1 MIQPMQRVFL
11 AARQADRQAV
21 LAALYA
27 AGVVHVE
34 PARADAVKP
43 SVELARDLARSE
55 KALQAIDAVKPAT
68 DAAAAP
74 PGTPARLI
82 DEIHAQLV
90 LIERLHNDR
99 QELMRELSQVKP
111 WGRISQSDLE
121 KLKGV
126 GLRVCFC
133 LCPTAYVKES
143 ITSDI
148 IHVAGAHDGTSA
160 VLAVSRGTIET
171 RLPAQVIPAPARDAA
186 EIEAALATL
195 REEERRLA
203 NGLRELAM
211 RRDDVRSYIDELKE
225 RLTFHNVETGLA
237 EEGPVFILQGW
248 VPENRIEAL
257 HTALDGVR
265 LSVGVMAQQP
275 ADEDAPPTAFS
286 NSPWVRPIECLFSL
300 LGVTPGYREADI
312 SPAFLPFLVIFT
324 AMLIADA
331 GYGIVAFT
339 ALLAARRPLIAKG
352 VPEQAL
358 TLFTILFGGV
368 AVYGIVANS
377 WFGAGLME
385 VSFLSR
391 LGKIL
396 NCPTDELLLKK
407 MCFLIGAVHLTIAH
421 VWKIRRAPIGLAT
434 IAEAGWVLF
443 IWAMWALVEVL
454 VNESPAPG
462 WMLPLFGVSLV
473 MIVIFTDF
481 SWNLFLTIAK
491 GLGAVALNAAAFLG
505 DIISYIRLWAVGLA
519 GGVLAASFNEMAR
532 PLPLLI
538 MVLILIVA
546 HLLNFALGLVAVFAH
561 GVRLNLL
568 EFSNHLGMEWTG
580 RGYDPFGKK

>member
-1 MIQPMQRVFL
+1 MIQPMQRVYL
-11 AARQADRQAV
+11 AARQSDRPAV

-27 AGVVHVE
+27 AGVIHVE

-43 SVELARDLARSE
+43 SVELANDLARGE
-55 KALQAIDAVKPAT
+55 KALQVLDAVEPAT

-82 DEIHAQLV
+82 DEVHAQLI
-90 LIERLHNDR
+90 LITRLHTDR
-99 QELMRELSQVKP
+99 QELKRELAQVKP
-111 WGRISQSDLE
+111 WGRINQGDLE
-121 KLKGV
+121 KLKEA
-126 GLRVCFC
+126 GLTICFC
-133 LCPTAYVKES
+133 VCPPAYIKES
-143 ITSDI
+143 IISDI
-148 IHVAGAHDGTSA
+148 ICGICVADGALA
-160 VLAVSRGTIET
+160 VIAVSRGAIEV
-171 RLPAQVIPAPARDAA
+171 RPPAQVIPAPTRDAP
-186 EIEAALATL
+186 EIETALATL
-195 REEERRLA
+195 KDEERRLSS
-203 NGLRELAM
+203 GLRELAM
-211 RRDDVRSYIDELKE
+211 RRDDIRSHLGELKE
-225 RLTFHNVETGLA
+225 RMTFQAVEAGLA
-237 EEGPVFILQGW
+237 EEGPAFVMQGW
-248 VPENRIEAL
+248 VPAGRIEAL
-257 HTALDGVR
+257 HAALEGMR
-265 LSVGVMAQQP
+265 LPVGVMTQP
-275 ADEDAPPTAFS
+275 PTDEDAPPTAFE
-286 NSPWVRPIECLFSL
+286 NKPWVRPIECLFSL

-331 GYGIVAFT
+331 GYGLVAFVG
-339 ALLAARRPLIAKG
+339 LLAARRPLISRG

-368 AVYGIVANS
+368 AAWGILTDT
-377 WFGAGLME
+377 WFGAPLM
-385 VSFLSR
+385 
-391 LGKIL
+391 GKSLIL
-396 NCPTDELLLKK
+396 TGDAQKDELFLKK
-407 MCFLIGAVHLTIAH
+407 LCFLIGAVHLTVAH
-421 VWKIRRAPIGLAT
+421 VWKIRRAPVTLAT

-481 SWNLFLTIAK
+481 SWNLFSTIGK

-532 PLPLLI
+532 PLPLLV
-538 MVLILIVA
+538 MVLILIAA